1 MKKIFLPV
9 DGSEHS
15 RRAVAKTI
23 ELARMT
29 RGEVRV
35 FHYQEREPSKAGTA
49 TFEATDEAA
58 NLVDAAVAELQ
69 AAEITA
75 SGETRAGLAGEVAK
89 AIVDEARRFDADLIV
104 IGSRG
109 LSDFAALLVGSVA
122 HKVIHHARCPVL
134 IVR

>member
-15 RRAVAKTI
+15 RRAVAKTV
-23 ELARMT
+23 ELAQLT

-49 TFEATDEAA
+49 SFETTEDAA
-58 NLVDAAVAELQ
+58 KLVDA
-69 AAEITA
+69 
-75 SGETRAGLAGEVAK
+75 
-89 AIVDEARRFDADLIV
+89 AIVDEAGRFDADLIV

-122 HKVIHHARCPVL
+122 HKVIHYAHCPVL

>member
-1 MKKIFLPV
+1 MKRIFLPV

-15 RRAVAKTI
+15 QRAVAKTV
-23 ELARMT
+23 ELARLT

-69 AAEITA
+69 AAEIKA

-122 HKVIHHARCPVL
+122 HKVIHHAHCPVL

>member
-15 RRAVAKTI
+15 RHAVAKTV
-23 ELARMT
+23 ELARLT

-58 NLVDAAVAELQ
+58 KLVDAAVAELQ
-69 AAEITA
+69 AAQIKA
-75 SGETRAGLAGEVAK
+75 SGETRAGLAGEAAK

-122 HKVIHHARCPVL
+122 HKVIHYAHCPVL